1 MTGGLLPPAIPRSR
15 TGRASALLAFALA
28 LAGCVTPVAPACPP
42 GGRERLV
49 AELLFGRNVG
59 ARVGVSEAAFRR
71 FVDREVT
78 PRFPNGLTITDS
90 HGQYRHSDGR
100 LVREPGK
107 VVMIVLDEEAR
118 DLPRLA
124 EVAAAYRRRF
134 AQESVGIMTRRA
146 CVAF

>member
-1 MTGGLLPPAIPRSR
+1 MTD
-15 TGRASALLAFALA
+15 TGRKIRATALLALA
-28 LAGCVTPVAPACPP
+28 LGIAGCVTTAAPSCPP
-42 GGRERLV
+42 GGRDRLV
-49 AELLFGRNVG
+49 AELLFGRNIG
-59 ARVGVSEAAFRR
+59 GRLGVSEAAFRR
-71 FVDREVT
+71 FVDAEVT

-90 HGQYRHSDGR
+90 RGQYRHAGGR

-124 EVAAAYRRRF
+124 EVASAYRRRF

>member
-1 MTGGLLPPAIPRSR
+1 MTGRVIVA
-15 TGRASALLAFALA
+15 RAAALVALA
-28 LAGCVTPVAPACPP
+28 VGLSGCVTTTSPACPP

-49 AELLFGRNVG
+49 AELLFGRNIG
-59 ARVGVSEAAFRR
+59 GRVGVTETAFRR
-71 FVDREVT
+71 FVDAEVT
-78 PRFPNGLTITDS
+78 PRFPDGLTITDS
-90 HGQYRHSDGR
+90 RGQYRQADGR

-107 VVMIVLDEEAR
+107 VILIVLGDEAR

-124 EVAAAYRRRF
+124 EVASAYRRRF

>member
-1 MTGGLLPPAIPRSR
+1 VIATAAARAPAGVARGVPVLLVL
-15 TGRASALLAFALA
+15 ALG
-28 LAGCVTPVAPACPP
+28 LAGCVTTASPACPS

-49 AELLFGRNVG
+49 AELLFGRNIG
-59 ARVGVSEAAFRR
+59 GRLGVSEAAFRR
-71 FVDREVT
+71 FVDTEVT
-78 PRFPNGLTITDS
+78 PRFPGGLTITDS
-90 HGQYRHSDGR
+90 RGQYRHSDGR

-107 VVMIVLDEEAR
+107 VVLIILDEEGR

-124 EVAAAYRRRF
+124 EVASAYRRRF

>member
-1 MTGGLLPPAIPRSR
+1 MRIA
-15 TGRASALLAFALA
+15 GRARTIAVLALVVPG
-28 LAGCVTPVAPACPP
+28 LAGCVTTTAPACPP
-42 GGRERLV
+42 GGRDRLV
-49 AELLFGRNVG
+49 AELLFGRNIG
-59 ARVGVSEAAFRR
+59 GRVGVSEAAFRR
-71 FVDREVT
+71 FVDAEVT

-90 HGQYRHSDGR
+90 RGQYRHSDGR

-124 EVAAAYRRRF
+124 EVAAVYRRRF
-134 AQESVGIMTRRA
+134 GQESVGIMTRRA

>member
-1 MTGGLLPPAIPRSR
+1 MTD
-15 TGRASALLAFALA
+15 TGHNIRATALLALALG
-28 LAGCVTPVAPACPP
+28 LAGCVTTASPSCPP
-42 GGRERLV
+42 GGRDRLV
-49 AELLFGRNVG
+49 AELLFGRNIG
-59 ARVGVSEAAFRR
+59 GRLGVSEAAFRR
-71 FVDREVT
+71 FVDAEVT

-90 HGQYRHSDGR
+90 RGQYRHAGGR

-124 EVAAAYRRRF
+124 EVASAYRRRF

>member
-1 MTGGLLPPAIPRSR
+1 MIATAAARAPAGVARGVPVLLVL
-15 TGRASALLAFALA
+15 ALG
-28 LAGCVTPVAPACPP
+28 LAGCATAVAPACPP

-59 ARVGVSEAAFRR
+59 GRIGVTETAFRR
-71 FVDREVT
+71 FVDAEVT
-78 PRFPNGLTITDS
+78 PRFPGGMTITDS
-90 HGQYRHSDGR
+90 RGQYRHADGR

-107 VVMIVLDEEAR
+107 VVMIVLDDETR